1 MAPLLQENDIVISE
15 EEKKEA
21 LQELY
26 KELEKGIWSL
36 KNERIYLFH
45 PFFFVYSQKKGATL

>member
-1 MAPLLQENDIVISE
+1 MAPLLQENKLIISE

-21 LQELY
+21 LQELC

-36 KNERIYLFH
+36 KNERTYTVEEAWEEID
-45 PFFFVYSQKKGATL
+45 KI